1 MYLIVGMSINDN
13 AIKIGQTSEGK
24 LPHVIHCIVYASKE
38 VLKSNGTILIFFL
51 KLDEIYKYHNV
62 IFT

>member
-24 LPHVIHCIVYASKE
+24 LPHVTHCIVYASKE

-51 KLDEIYKYHNV
+51 KLDEI
-62 IFT
+62 